1 MSSLFVRRLVN
12 LVSLKIAQTYKWN
25 SSFLIAYK
33 SACKLL
39 TFLMMLA
46 SLPLS
51 LHLRVTLDI
60 HWQWLLL
67 RKGGTRKVHQQRHP
81 WPCLA
86 STTYR
91 VKPPKNLVKALPFTP
106 HLRIML
112 DACRRWSLLKRGS
125 TRKIH
130 QVHSQQHPWPCLVRT
145 TYLGTSTDQ
154 A

>member
-1 MSSLFVRRLVN
+1 MSSLFIRCLVN

-25 SSFLIAYK
+25 SPFLFAYK
-33 SACKLL
+33 SPCKLL
-39 TFLMMLA
+39 TFLMTLA

-51 LHLRVTLDI
+51 LHLRVMLDI

-67 RKGGTRKVHQQRHP
+67 RKGGVRKVHQQWHP

-106 HLRIML
+106 HLRVTLVFAQSSNFQICDDRRL
-112 DACRRWSLLKRGS
+112 DRSLRSWMVLLICGPDRS
-125 TRKIH
+125 
-130 QVHSQQHPWPCLVRT
+130 
-145 TYLGTSTDQ
+145 
-154 A
+154 